1 MPLMGKTTIAWDASP
16 QLVARL
22 LPLIVSAD
30 AWVWMARPD
39 GSERAVQTLHVE
51 GVEELVHALVAA

>member
-1 MPLMGKTTIAWDASP
+1 MGKTTIAWDASR

-30 AWVWMARPD
+30 AWVWVARPE
-39 GSERAVQTLHVE
+39 GSERAVPTLRVR
-51 GVEELVHALVAA
+51 GVDELVRVLLIA

>member
-1 MPLMGKTTIAWDASP
+1 MGKTTIAWDASR

-30 AWVWMARPD
+30 AWVWVARPE
-39 GSERAVQTLHVE
+39 GSERAVQTLNVD
-51 GVEELVHALVAA
+51 GVQALVRALQAA